1 MNTVANLLKKWM
13 ITVVKFFDM
22 TYSAI
27 CWSILIQSIILL
39 FFSSGEI
46 KTLEQLDREDI
57 DHYELLIEALDQ
69 GSPRRSS
76 QTLVKII
83 VDDVNDEAPKIEVPL
98 NKMIYV
104 AKTGS
109 SLSIGT
115 IIASDRDEKEVLTY
129 QLLGEKFSK

>member
-1 MNTVANLLKKWM
+1 MFLFIWYFT
-13 ITVVKFFDM
+13 
-22 TYSAI
+22 
-27 CWSILIQSIILL
+27 LIFYFLW
-39 FFSSGEI
+39 FSGEI
-46 KTLEQLDREDI
+46 QTLEQLDREDI

-109 SLSIGT
+109 TLSIGT

-129 QLLGEKFSK
+129 HLLGE

>member
-1 MNTVANLLKKWM
+1 MYYFLW
-13 ITVVKFFDM
+13 F
-22 TYSAI
+22 
-27 CWSILIQSIILL
+27 
-39 FFSSGEI
+39 SGEI
-46 KTLEQLDREDI
+46 QTLEQLDREDI

-109 SLSIGT
+109 ALSIGT

-129 QLLGEKFSK
+129 QLLGENYSAANFCFNKGLCMIWNKGTLSKHK

>member
-1 MNTVANLLKKWM
+1 M
-13 ITVVKFFDM
+13 F
-22 TYSAI
+22 
-27 CWSILIQSIILL
+27 L
-39 FFSSGEI
+39 FFWIFGLIYYFLWFLGEI
-46 KTLEQLDREDI
+46 QTLEQLDREDI

-109 SLSIGT
+109 ALSIGT

-129 QLLGEKFSK
+129 QVLGEN